1 MVAAEKSDVMSVT
14 VAKFYYFF
22 TDSELKKMK
31 AHVVKIDKEDV
42 QSKVLSNFKKKM

>member
-1 MVAAEKSDVMSVT
+1 MVAAQKSDVMYVN

-31 AHVVKIDKEDV
+31 FHVVNIDKEDV
-42 QSKVLSNFKKKM
+42 